1 MTADPAR
8 SVTQKRRATGEPKP
22 YQRADGMWRV
32 ALELPSPD
40 GSRRRKYFVA
50 KTEGALKLK
59 LKEAKRDLLKN
70 GDLSTASVTVATWM
84 NLWFNAISLKKIAPR
99 TASAYRSQ
107 INNYVIPSIG
117 KIRLDKLTAAHIYR
131 VADCC

>member
-1 MTADPAR
+1 MTDAPTPR
-8 SVTQKRRATGEPKP
+8 KRRATGEPKP

-59 LKEAKRDLLKN
+59 LKEAKRVLLKN
-70 GDLSTASVTVATWM
+70 GDLSTASVTPCDRVRRYQA
-84 NLWFNAISLKKIAPR
+84 LSRHPR
-99 TASAYRSQ
+99 LSVR
-107 INNYVIPSIG
+107 
-117 KIRLDKLTAAHIYR
+117 RD
-131 VADCC
+131 